1 VWNRRK
7 KLCLATIFII
17 ATLLL
22 SFPSSASAD
31 GGPILSDPELWAQLE
46 EGQQTAVVTM
56 KGDNTVDV
64 DLFVSLLDSSGRSHE
79 VVFFVPLG
87 TDPTDFSVREKTSLD
102 FDEELIEELDR
113 ALRKEAESKANVWL
127 SLLSATLL
135 TNGGW
140 ILALC
145 FPLLLSGCAGITP
158 EETYETDSSR
168 VDIYGL
174 DEDTDLEALI
184 NTTGLDPSVQETLSR
199 LTGQRIAIVTLQTQ
213 PPLPSDDDDG
223 SYWPTGQPGIH
234 LAWST
239 ALIPQSAT
247 VAYSYPLGT
256 GSSWAHP
263 IGLTRIYVVA
273 PPGIDF
279 TAQYPRLGTDYSGY
293 SGDSDYSGFTQIP
306 FYLFYP
312 PKPRIMDHYD
322 TPAYAVDEAR
332 GDFGHIWRATYTQSN
347 SAEDVVISLGSS
359 SGFLTTVR
367 QSLVRLGIVPTILL
381 GLLIALL
388 LWVVAWRYFM
398 PRILGMEY
406 RWRDARLWQD
416 SLIYLGINAAVV
428 LAVAAAMAGGAFLLA
443 YFTGFFI
450 GTAGLVALLIVAALL
465 LLVALLGLPSIS
477 FRQEAT
483 AQTWCLRRQ
492 GGVGVHRGRA
502 GCEFCLPGPGIWLR
516 SAGRRHIECPPTL
529 VCSMRATYIVLGC
542 LDQITPNTMIS
553 QL

>member
-7 KLCLATIFII
+7 KFCLATSLIV
-17 ATLLL
+17 AGLLL
-22 SFPSSASAD
+22 CFPSPAIAD
-31 GGPILSDPELWAQLE
+31 GGPVLSDPELWAQLE
-46 EGQQTAVVTM
+46 EGQQTALVTL
-56 KGDNTVDV
+56 KNDNTVDV
-64 DLFVSLLDSSGRSHE
+64 DLFVSLLDNSGESHE

-87 TDPTDFSVREKTSLD
+87 TDPMDFSVMEKTSLD
-102 FDEELIEELDR
+102 FDEELIEELDET
-113 ALRKEAESKANVWL
+113 LRKEAESKTNVLL

-140 ILALC
+140 MLALC
-145 FPLLLSGCAGITP
+145 FPLLLSGCTGITP
-158 EETYETDSSR
+158 EQTYETDSSR

-213 PPLPSDDDDG
+213 PPLPGDGDDG
-223 SYWPTGQPGIH
+223 WYEPTGQPGIH
-234 LAWST
+234 LAWTT
-239 ALIPQSAT
+239 ALVPQSAS

-293 SGDSDYSGFTQIP
+293 SGLAGGWFH
-306 FYLFYP
+306 LFAQFR
-312 PKPRIMDHYD
+312 PRIMNHYD

-347 SAEDVVISLGSS
+347 SAEDVVISLGPSG
-359 SGFLTTVR
+359 GFLTTVR
-367 QSLVRLGIVPTILL
+367 RSLRGWGIVPTILL

-398 PRILGMEY
+398 PRMLGMEY
-406 RWRDARLWQD
+406 RWRDSRLWQD
-416 SLIYLGINAAVV
+416 SLTYLGINAGVV
-428 LAVAAAMAGGAFLLA
+428 LAVAAAMAGGVYLLA
-443 YFTGFFI
+443 HLAGFY
-450 GTAGLVALLIVAALL
+450 IVAALL
-465 LLVALLGLPSIS
+465 ILVALFGVPSILL
-477 FRQEAT
+477 FV
-483 AQTWCLRRQ
+483 RRQ
-492 GGVGVHRGRA
+492 RHKLGVSGDRA
-502 GCEFCLPGPGIWLR
+502 
-516 SAGRRHIECPPTL
+516 AG
-529 VCSMRATYIVLGC
+529 AYIVVVLVVNSAYLALAFGYAA
-542 LDQITPNTMIS
+542 LMGVI
-553 QL
+553 